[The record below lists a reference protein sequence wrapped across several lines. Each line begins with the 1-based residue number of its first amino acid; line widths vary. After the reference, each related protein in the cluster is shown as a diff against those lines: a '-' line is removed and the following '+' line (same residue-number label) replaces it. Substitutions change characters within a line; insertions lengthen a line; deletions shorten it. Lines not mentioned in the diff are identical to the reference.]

1 MLVDMANFKSPR
13 NVVKQSS
20 NVSSSSYVMFE
31 QRLFVG
37 RDKLLYCE
45 FQKYEVMAMSVVGVQ
60 PKKKITH
67 THIKVITQKTH
78 RTNFS
83 YL

>member
-13 NVVKQSS
+13 HIVQQSS

-45 FQKYEVMAMSVVGVQ
+45 FQKYEVMAMSVVGGQ
-60 PKKKITH
+60 PKKKSHTRITC
-67 THIKVITQKTH
+67 
-78 RTNFS
+78 S
-83 YL
+83 YNAKNTSNELF

>member
-13 NVVKQSS
+13 NIVKQSS

-60 PKKKITH
+60 PKKKSH
-67 THIKVITQKTH
+67 THITIITRKNTS
-78 RTNFS
+78 NELF
-83 YL
+83 

>member
-13 NVVKQSS
+13 NIVKQSS

-60 PKKKITH
+60 PKKNH
-67 THIKVITQKTH
+67 THISQ
-78 RTNFS
+78 
-83 YL
+83 L